1 MLLKS
6 TIKYFG
12 ELLLAAAA
20 FVIAMPFGGLLA
32 TLLGFQQ
39 PVMPEGTTGLNSLLY
54 LAQESPLFA
63 LTLSLLAVGISGR
76 YMARALTLGLFGWCI
91 YSLNTVI
98 ESIAFLNMSPTS
110 AAFTAITFLL
120 PCLAC
125 SAVTA
130 RLFQPVDPKIGWM
143 TAARTFFNQRS
154 VLSWSWRFITAAL
167 VFVPIYLLFG
177 SLVVPFTGEYFRQQ
191 MYGLAM
197 PSQTEVIKVL
207 AIRSVLFLL
216 ACLPIIITWQKSNGS
231 LFLSLGFGLFN
242 LVGLLYML
250 VADYMPLAI
259 RIPHTLEILADSFV
273 HAGLLV
279 ILLVGS
285 NLVHHEALQTTS
297 ENA

>member
-1 MLLKS
+1 MSLKS

-12 ELLLAAAA
+12 KLLLSGAV
-20 FVIAMPFGGLLA
+20 FVIAMPLGGLLA

-39 PVMPEGTTGLNSLLY
+39 PVMPEGTTDSNNLLY
-54 LAQESPLFA
+54 LVLESPLFA
-63 LTLSLLAVGISGR
+63 LALSLLAVGIAGR
-76 YMARALTLGLFGWCI
+76 YMARALTLGLFGWFV

-98 ESIAFLNMSPTS
+98 ESIAFLNMPPSG

-125 SAVTA
+125 GAVTA
-130 RLFQPVDPKIGWM
+130 RLFQPVNPNIGWM

-154 VLSWSWRFITAAL
+154 ALSWSWRFIAAAL
-167 VFVPIYLLFG
+167 VFVPIYLSFG

-191 MYGLAM
+191 MYGLTM
-197 PSQTEVIKVL
+197 PSQTEVIMVL
-207 AIRSVLFLL
+207 TIRSVLFLL
-216 ACLPIIITWQKSNGS
+216 ACLPIIITWQKSKWN
-231 LFLSLGFGLFN
+231 LVLSLGFGLFS

-250 VADYMPLAI
+250 GADYMPLAI

-279 ILLVGS
+279 ILLVGIKPA
-285 NLVHHEALQTTS
+285 HHGALQAAS
-297 ENA
+297 

>member
-1 MLLKS
+1 MSLKS
-6 TIKYFG
+6 TIKYTG
-12 ELLLAAAA
+12 KLLLSGAV

-39 PVMPEGTTGLNSLLY
+39 PVMPEGTTGSNSLLY
-54 LAQESPLFA
+54 LVLESPLFA
-63 LTLSLLAVGISGR
+63 LTLALLAVGISGR
-76 YMARALTLGLFGWCI
+76 YMARALTLGLFGWFV

-98 ESIAFLNMSPTS
+98 ESVAFLNMSPTS

-125 SAVTA
+125 GAVTA
-130 RLFQPVDPKIGWM
+130 RLFPPVDPDIGWM
-143 TAARTFFNQRS
+143 IAARTFFNQRS

-191 MYGLAM
+191 MYGLTM
-197 PSQTEVIKVL
+197 PSQAEVLKVL
-207 AIRSVLFLL
+207 TIRSALFLL
-216 ACLPIIITWQKSNGS
+216 ACLPIIITWQKSKRN
-231 LFLSLGFGLFN
+231 LILSLGFGLFS

-279 ILLVGS
+279 TLLAGS
-285 NLVHHEALQTTS
+285 KVAHHEALQAAS
-297 ENA
+297 